1 MFHGKLLNRKI
12 NGNKKLKSLE
22 DFKNKIRRWEL
33 DECHTKLCKDFVSK
47 LGYVNLVG
55 VLDIGLTV
63 RIRIYGLI
71 GSARKVL
78 ISVFACSGLTWGDRS
93 GMCNMYRVNN
103 DGNRAMSLMSPW
115 YLYCWLWAYL
125 TVSCFFYWFPAVI
138 CWLFRYAPFA
148 VFTINVLVIIVQKN
162 TFFKWCKYCI
172 YFNLNMT

>member
-33 DECHTKLCKDFVSK
+33 DECHIKLCKDFVSK

-78 ISVFACSGLTWGDRS
+78 ISVFACSRLTWGDRS

-125 TVSCFFYWFPAVI
+125 TVSCVSFIGFQR
-138 CWLFRYAPFA
+138 LFADCLDMPLLPFLLLMFLLLLCKKIHFLSGVNI
-148 VFTINVLVIIVQKN
+148 VFTLI
-162 TFFKWCKYCI
+162 
-172 YFNLNMT
+172 